1 MNIVYE
7 NFIEDSVLAATDI
20 NNNFPL
26 ANLYSRFLLLPYRSV
41 SDAAVTITI
50 TFPEDR
56 DIDSGFVGYHN
67 LESMQIKTYDSIDT
81 LLDDSGVLPMYPGI
95 DGVYYSDALI
105 ENARKV
111 ELILLTTNQAYF
123 EIGGV
128 SIGKKLSID
137 CIETPDFESSLG
149 GGFDKSI
156 TGQIT
161 GDFSVGLKS
170 FDFTVPN
177 ISHTQKVEI
186 ERMLT
191 YNGKF
196 KPLWLDIYPGAH
208 VQYQPIFSNITRAG
222 NFKKQDGRF
231 LYDTKLSFE
240 ECK

>member
-1 MNIVYE
+1 MNINYE
-7 NFIEDSVLAATDI
+7 NFIEDSTLVATDI

-50 TFPEDR
+50 TFPKDR
-56 DIDSGFVGYHN
+56 DIDCGFIGYHN
-67 LESMQIKTYDSIDT
+67 LESMQIKTYDSINT
-81 LLDDSGVLPMYPGI
+81 LLDDSGVLPMVPGI
-95 DGVYYSDALI
+95 DGVYYSDSTI
-105 ENARKV
+105 VDARKV
-111 ELILLTTNQAYF
+111 ELILLTTNQSYF
-123 EIGGV
+123 EVGGV

-137 CIETPDFESSLG
+137 CIETPDFESNPG
-149 GGFDKSI
+149 GGFDKST

-161 GDFSVGLKS
+161 GEFSVSLQS
-170 FDFTVPN
+170 FSYTVPN
-177 ISHTQKVEI
+177 ISHDQKIEI

-196 KPLWLDIYPGAH
+196 KPMWLDIYPGAH
-208 VQYQPIFSNITRAG
+208 VQYPPIFVNLTRGG
-222 NFKKQDGRF
+222 NFPKQDGKF